1 MTGAVVARWEDDAP
15 EVVGAAVARA
25 HDRFT
30 EWRRLPFADRAKV
43 VGGLADVLATRRD
56 DLALLMATEMG
67 KPITQG
73 RAEVDKCATTC
84 RWYAEQAEALLA
96 DRTIA
101 TEHTRSL
108 VHHEPLGVVLAI
120 MPWNFPFWQAIR
132 FLAPALMAGNA
143 GVLKH
148 AANVTGCALALGEAV
163 EEAGAPEG
171 LFGVL
176 KLPSSRVAEVIA
188 HPLVRAVTLTGSAAV
203 GRAVAAEA
211 GRHLKKTVLE
221 LGGSDPFVVMP
232 SADLDEAV
240 KTAIRARTLNSG
252 QSCIAAK
259 RFIIHEAVYEEF
271 EQNFAAGMESLRV
284 GDPTDDAT
292 EIGPLATEQVL
303 KYLDAQVSSLVA
315 AGARVILGGGRLA
328 RPGFYYA
335 PTVLAEIPE
344 DAPAR
349 REELFGPVAMLFR
362 VASIDEAIRLANDTP
377 YGLGASAWTNDEREA
392 GRLVEEIEAG
402 SVFVNGL
409 VASDPRLPFG
419 GTKRS
424 GHGRELGAHGLL
436 EFVNVKTVWVQSWRH
451 PS

>member
-1 MTGAVVARWEDDAP
+1 
-15 EVVGAAVARA
+15 
-25 HDRFT
+25 
-30 EWRRLPFADRAKV
+30 
-43 VGGLADVLATRRD
+43 
-56 DLALLMATEMG
+56 
-67 KPITQG
+67 
-73 RAEVDKCATTC
+73 
-84 RWYAEQAEALLA
+84 
-96 DRTIA
+96 
-101 TEHTRSL
+101 
-108 VHHEPLGVVLAI
+108 
-120 MPWNFPFWQAIR
+120 
-132 FLAPALMAGNA
+132 
-143 GVLKH
+143 
-148 AANVTGCALALGEAV
+148 
-163 EEAGAPEG
+163 
-171 LFGVL
+171 
-176 KLPSSRVAEVIA
+176 
-188 HPLVRAVTLTGSAAV
+188 
-203 GRAVAAEA
+203 
-211 GRHLKKTVLE
+211 
-221 LGGSDPFVVMP
+221 
-232 SADLDEAV
+232 
-240 KTAIRARTLNSG
+240 
-252 QSCIAAK
+252 
-259 RFIIHEAVYEEF
+259 
-271 EQNFAAGMESLRV
+271 MESLRV

-303 KYLDAQVSSLVA
+303 KDLDAQVISLVA

-392 GRLVEEIEAG
+392 RRLVEEIEAG